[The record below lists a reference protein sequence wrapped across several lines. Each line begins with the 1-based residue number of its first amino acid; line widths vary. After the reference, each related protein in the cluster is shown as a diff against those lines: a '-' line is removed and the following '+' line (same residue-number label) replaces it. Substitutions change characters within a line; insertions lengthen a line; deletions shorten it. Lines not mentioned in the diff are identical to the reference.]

1 VPHAL
6 TFDEEAHAYKLDGRP
21 IPSVTTILQ
30 AAGLIDYRFMN
41 PSDREFYL
49 TRGKYVHFATQLLDE
64 NDLDYG
70 ALDPDIRGYLDG
82 YIKFKKDTGFVPEMI
97 EFQSYNDTLWY
108 SGTLD
113 RVGMLNGNR
122 VIVDFKS
129 GTVAKWVAIQTI
141 GGYAQMEGVG
151 TVTAGYGLELKSDGT
166 YNLSEPFTDFTGA
179 ARVMN
184 AAIIISR
191 FKNA

>member
-1 VPHAL
+1 MPHAL

-151 TVTAGYGLELKSDGT
+151 IVSAGYGLELKADGT
-166 YNLSEPFTDFTGA
+166 YRLSEPFTDFTGA

>member
-1 VPHAL
+1 MPKTL
-6 TFDEEAHAYKLDGRP
+6 TFNEEAHAYKLDGRP

-30 AAGLIDYRFMN
+30 AAGLIDYRFVKKE
-41 PSDREFYL
+41 DREFYL
-49 TRGKYVHFATQLLDE
+49 TRGRFVHTATELLDHK
-64 NDLDYG
+64 DLDYNS
-70 ALDPDIRGYLDG
+70 LDPVIKPYVDG
-82 YIKFKKDTGFVPEMI
+82 YRKFKCDTGFIPEMI
-97 EFQSYNDTLWY
+97 EFQSYNASLWY
-108 SGTLD
+108 AGTLD

-151 TVTAGYGLELKSDGT
+151 VVSAGYGLELKADGT
-166 YNLSEPFTDFTGA
+166 YRLSEPFTDFTGA